1 MRILWSE
8 NFRGFRVLGF
18 WDLGVLGWGLRF
30 RDSVE
35 CNYINRG
42 VHRVSVR
49 VRIRI
54 RVRVRPL
61 VL

>member
-1 MRILWSE
+1 MRVRHTVWTTI
-8 NFRGFRVLGF
+8 
-18 WDLGVLGWGLRF
+18 
-30 RDSVE
+30 E

-54 RVRVRPL
+54 RFRVRPL